1 MNIPITI
8 KRSPIVLIRTFVAIE
23 VLAFI
28 GYSAAAA
35 LGNYKYEFY
44 IQFPLAYVLPYHYAK
59 FLFLAGAQ
67 LAITIFAFLSWYYEE
82 YSIRQGEISHKW
94 GVFFK
99 KNKAVPLAK
108 SMSVMLT
115 SGPLGKLL
123 HYGSVHVRDTAPSNF
138 LVLADISYPD
148 KNLKIIKKCIDTP
161 TPEPQERPDVLKLI
175 SQGEH
180 ERLEFKSSLR
190 FDHHT
195 KQINRELEKAT
206 MKTVAAFLNSK
217 GGIVIIGIGN
227 SGELLGLENDYQ
239 TLGRQ
244 NSDGFENHFT
254 QIFNKTFGPEFRHLT
269 KLWFHA
275 IEGRDVCVIDVAPS
289 ARPAYLKFDD
299 NEHFYVRTGNV
310 TTPLKLSEI
319 ESYARSHWPRR
330 S

>member
-1 MNIPITI
+1 MNSVTI
-8 KRSPIVLIRTFVAIE
+8 RRSPIVLIRTFVAIE
-23 VLAFI
+23 IVGFI
-28 GYSAAAA
+28 GYSVAAA
-35 LGNYKYEFY
+35 LGNYEGGLYTQLF
-44 IQFPLAYVLPYHYAK
+44 LSRVLSYQTAK
-59 FLFLAGAQ
+59 FLFLSGAQ
-67 LAITIFAFLSWYYEE
+67 FIITVFAFLSWYYEE
-82 YSIRQGEISHKW
+82 YSIRPGAISHKW

-99 KNKAVPLAK
+99 RTKTVPLGK
-108 SMSVMLT
+108 SMSMKLT

-123 HYGSVHVRDTAPSNF
+123 HYGSIHVQDTAPSNF

-148 KNLKIIKKCIDTP
+148 KNLKIIKKCIDDP
-161 TPEPQERPDVLKLI
+161 TPEPREQPDVSTLI

-180 ERLEFKSSLR
+180 ERLEFKSSFR

-195 KQINRELEKAT
+195 QQINRELEKAT

-217 GGIVIIGIGN
+217 GGTVVIGVGN
-227 SGELLGLENDYQ
+227 SGELLGLKNDYQ

-254 QIFNKTFGPEFRHLT
+254 QIFNKTLGPEFRHLT
-269 KLWFHA
+269 KLWFHT
-275 IEGRDVCVIDVAPS
+275 IGERDVCVVDVAPS